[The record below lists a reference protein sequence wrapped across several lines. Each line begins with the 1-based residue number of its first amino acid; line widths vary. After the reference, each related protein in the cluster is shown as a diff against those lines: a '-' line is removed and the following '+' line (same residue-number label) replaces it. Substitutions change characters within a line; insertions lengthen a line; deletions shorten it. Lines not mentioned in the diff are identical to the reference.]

1 MSNPVLVEVTRGG
14 RVESRHRGAAVVAD
28 PEGASVFA
36 IGNVDAPVFPRS
48 AVKAIQ
54 ALPLIETG
62 AADTFGF
69 GARELALSQ
78 ASHGGE
84 PPHVAGVSA
93 MLQAIGLGEGDLECG
108 AHMPSHAASAR
119 ALIAE
124 GREAGQLHNNCS
136 GKHANFLAV
145 ARRLGVDHQG
155 YIAAR
160 HPVQE
165 LVRAALENLIGAAHD
180 PEHCGIDGCS
190 IPTYAVPLTA
200 LARGFAR
207 FASGSGLA
215 AERATAARRLYDAAV
230 REPYFIAG
238 TGRFCTEVMQLLGGA
253 ALLKTGAEGVF
264 CAAIPSRGLGV
275 ALKCEDG
282 TTRASEAMMAALL
295 AGLFVEQA
303 EALRR
308 WTQAPVVTRRNAPVG
323 EVRAVAEA
331 FATLRRSGVSA
342 AASVC

>member
-1 MSNPVLVEVTRGG
+1 MTNPVLVEVTRGG
-14 RVESRHRGAAVVAD
+14 RVESRHRGAAVIAD
-28 PEGASVFA
+28 AEGASVFA
-36 IGNVDAPVFPRS
+36 KGDVDAPVFPRS
-48 AVKAIQ
+48 AVKAMQ

-62 AADTFGF
+62 AADAFGF
-69 GARELALSQ
+69 GARELALAQ

-108 AHMPSHAASAR
+108 AHMPNHGVSAR
-119 ALIAE
+119 ALIRD
-124 GREAGQLHNNCS
+124 GHEARQLHNNCS

-145 ARRLGVDHQG
+145 ARQLGIEHRG
-155 YIAAR
+155 YVAAQ

-165 LVRAALENLIGAAHD
+165 LVRAALQDLTGAAHD

-190 IPTYAVPLTA
+190 IPTYALPLRA

-215 AERATAARRLYDAAV
+215 AERAAAARRLYEAAV
-230 REPYFIAG
+230 GEPYFVAG

-264 CAAIPSRGLGV
+264 CAAIPSLGFGV

-282 TTRASEAMMAALL
+282 TTRASEAIMAALL
-295 AGLFVEQA
+295 AQLFTDQA
-303 EALRR
+303 EPLRR
-308 WTQAPVVTRRNAPVG
+308 WTQGPVVTRLNAPVG
-323 EVRAVAEA
+323 EVRAVTHA
-331 FATLRRSGVSA
+331 FAAIRRSGACSF
-342 AASVC
+342 